1 MFVHSSTFKHPGNCF
16 VASAKLIPSVH
27 FFSCSGSFT
36 PRKTCQTC
44 RVLYFICVLLCR
56 SSLIFLK
63 LFDCISSK
71 YQHQVAEVKSNRI
84 PSTSQFCLSLCLA
97 AFLSTLRYWGNELQQ
112 HLNHEI
118 FTNHPPSTA
127 TKIIWLWW
135 FYAYGVSASCVIS
148 KEKSF
153 FFCRMGDLYIL
164 NTRCQLTT
172 TIKEAFEGAGYKVR
186 AA

>member
-1 MFVHSSTFKHPGNCF
+1 MALLLHVKHVRHVVSYISYVSYF
-16 VASAKLIPSVH
+16 ADLHWFFWSYLIASAASTNIRLQRSKAIGSPQPHSFASV
-27 FFSCSGSFT
+27 FVWL
-36 PRKTCQTC
+36 P
-44 RVLYFICVLLCR
+44 
-56 SSLIFLK
+56 SSL
-63 LFDCISSK
+63 
-71 YQHQVAEVKSNRI
+71 H
-84 PSTSQFCLSLCLA
+84 
-97 AFLSTLRYWGNELQQ
+97 WGTELQQ

-153 FFCRMGDLYIL
+153 FCRMGDLYIL

-186 AA
+186 TA